1 MRATHEQMTKV
12 GANRNNHLSI
22 QCRCS
27 HVGLIPVQAFTD
39 EFGPDMSVH
48 EAVTKTRFTKCG
60 ASVRAGNPII
70 YVGNSEFAITG
81 SRTVK
86 ESDKDSEQLW
96 GRPPCG
102 RTRCETV
109 TFYFLDRTS

>member
-1 MRATHEQMTKV
+1 MTKV

-22 QCRCS
+22 HCLCS
-27 HVGLIPVQAFTD
+27 NAGLIPVLAFID
-39 EFGPDMSVH
+39 KFGPDMSVH

-70 YVGNSEFAITG
+70 YVCNSEFAMTG

-86 ESDKDSEQLW
+86 ESDKDK
-96 GRPPCG
+96 
-102 RTRCETV
+102 
-109 TFYFLDRTS
+109 D